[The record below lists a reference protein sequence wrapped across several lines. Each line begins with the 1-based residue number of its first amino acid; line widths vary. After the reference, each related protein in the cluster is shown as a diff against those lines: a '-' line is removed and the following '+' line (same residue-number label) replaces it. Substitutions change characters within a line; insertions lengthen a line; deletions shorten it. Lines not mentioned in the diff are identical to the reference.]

1 MQFLFAYVLVIT
13 VLVIC
18 LGYFYVT
25 SNISKVVKKAFYE
38 IHILIVPNP
47 EIHAKLKI
55 WHDTNKEQLLKMG
68 FLNSRI
74 MATRTSVGV
83 FPIQPMITCLVSVR
97 NQKES
102 NDLTDKLAKIVND
115 ALTSTSDNL
124 VQRTKSEKIIPDNLV
139 QRTKSEK
146 IIPDNLVQRTKSE
159 KIIPETHDTSNQ
171 LTQSVDGFRYYESH
185 MKVTGI
191 NIDGTIHKI
200 NTIEIWIQLA
210 KLCRSASWT
219 DRKISVVFLS
229 NFDSAKGPYPV
240 STLRMYDTD
249 LQTFLNEDY
258 KFVQFLKSNGY
269 EVINHHVEQGTYD
282 DNPFTDLDWAIF
294 PKSSQSHYDYVRG
307 KPFNQ
312 CFRWCQPEDIS
323 DQACNP
329 PIGWLQRVTEFEAS

>member
-1 MQFLFAYVLVIT
+1 M
-13 VLVIC
+13 
-18 LGYFYVT
+18 
-25 SNISKVVKKAFYE
+25 
-38 IHILIVPNP
+38 
-47 EIHAKLKI
+47 
-55 WHDTNKEQLLKMG
+55 
-68 FLNSRI
+68 
-74 MATRTSVGV
+74 
-83 FPIQPMITCLVSVR
+83 
-97 NQKES
+97 
-102 NDLTDKLAKIVND
+102 
-115 ALTSTSDNL
+115 
-124 VQRTKSEKIIPDNLV
+124 
-139 QRTKSEK
+139 
-146 IIPDNLVQRTKSE
+146 
-159 KIIPETHDTSNQ
+159 
-171 LTQSVDGFRYYESH
+171 TQSVDAFRYYESH

-200 NTIEIWIQLA
+200 NTIELWIQLA

-269 EVINHHVEQGTYD
+269 EVINHHVEHGTYD

-312 CFRWCQPEDIS
+312 CFRWCQPEDIT

-329 PIGWLQRVTEFEAS
+329 PDGWLQRVTEFEMSN